1 MKAVVFVFRPMIKEF
16 LNVWTFNLCSAT
28 TWTYPFAKHRLTKS
42 SWNVVYLWIN
52 QIWQSRLTLQIHFS
66 ITSDWYFLQK
76 ASYKIL
82 TALLTIGSHIVLRC
96 HMEIWAIFQVLC
108 FTVTHPRCRNTA
120 MSVYLEGGSPSRD
133 SLSIILSQCL
143 SPRDW
148 TCCTVCFSALV
159 QC

>member
-66 ITSDWYFLQK
+66 ITIDWYFLQK
-76 ASYKIL
+76 AGYKIL
-82 TALLTIGSHIVLRC
+82 TALLTIGSHIVLGC
-96 HMEIWAIFQVLC
+96 HMEIQAIFQVLC
-108 FTVTHPRCRNTA
+108 FTVIHPPCENTA
-120 MSVYLEGGSPSRD
+120 VSVPQTR
-133 SLSIILSQCL
+133 ITQQ
-143 SPRDW
+143 R
-148 TCCTVCFSALV
+148 
-159 QC
+159 